1 MDGSRRT
8 HGCWSTCNKSSSS
21 GFAISHILRGA
32 MSVVGLHGWSAEP
45 NTQFLQGR
53 DVVLNLPE
61 GKGSPGPRQ
70 ILPQFGGPGI
80 GLSRAVPHHAAYDRV
95 MQEKIIGASWIRR

>member
-1 MDGSRRT
+1 
-8 HGCWSTCNKSSSS
+8 
-21 GFAISHILRGA
+21 